1 MRPSNDGGSVCSQ
14 QPHMIDKRKVWCT
27 AHVKSVAWHDDTRKM
42 INIVIFLFHTA
53 QLWLCLSLA

>member
-27 AHVKSVAWHDDTRKM
+27 AHVKSVAWHDDTRK
-42 INIVIFLFHTA
+42 ITSSYFSSIPLNYGCASV
-53 QLWLCLSLA
+53 

>member
-1 MRPSNDGGSVCSQ
+1 
-14 QPHMIDKRKVWCT
+14 
-27 AHVKSVAWHDDTRKM
+27 VKSVAWHDDTRKI